1 VDSRTPTKITVHP
14 SVAAAILT
22 HHGRRPEES
31 TAPRVIGTL
40 MGTRSDDGQEIDV
53 RSCFAVPHSENED
66 QIAVDMPFQQGM
78 MDLLS
83 KNGTKEQIVGW

>member
-1 VDSRTPTKITVHP
+1 MGSR
-14 SVAAAILT
+14 S
-22 HHGRRPEES
+22 ES
-31 TAPRVIGTL
+31 
-40 MGTRSDDGQEIDV
+40 GQEIDV
-53 RSCFAVPHSENED
+53 RSSFAVPHSEDEA